1 LFEFRIGV
9 APEICQILGEPPEGQ
24 RCFLAGQT
32 FGQIFEGPKGDANLF
47 LDADQPILP
56 FGFEIGKIVKYA
68 GLNSDQLDLI
78 LGKNLARLLRI
89 ERKPSAPKTMD
100 VRWPTRWRDSPVS
113 TTFSL
118 ILYAG
123 QRGRSGAW
131 SLGSGKQSYNPFF
144 GNPILIV
151 FAPKIPERK
160 GDSVASVAFCWRSA
174 L

>member
-1 LFEFRIGV
+1 LLFEFRIGV

-68 GLNSDQLDLI
+68 DVNSDQLDLI

-89 ERKPSAPKTMD
+89 EPKPSAPKTMD
-100 VRWPTRWRDSPVS
+100 ITQ
-113 TTFSL
+113 
-118 ILYAG
+118 I
-123 QRGRSGAW
+123 
-131 SLGSGKQSYNPFF
+131 
-144 GNPILIV
+144 
-151 FAPKIPERK
+151 
-160 GDSVASVAFCWRSA
+160 
-174 L
+174 

>member
-1 LFEFRIGV
+1 MTAAITAKSQYTSTYERARYRKFKPPFFLVRAISPARRVVNFISR
-9 APEICQILGEPPEGQ
+9 APEG

-89 ERKPSAPKTMD
+89 EPKPSALKTMD
-100 VRWPTRWRDSPVS
+100 ITQ
-113 TTFSL
+113 
-118 ILYAG
+118 I
-123 QRGRSGAW
+123 
-131 SLGSGKQSYNPFF
+131 
-144 GNPILIV
+144 
-151 FAPKIPERK
+151 
-160 GDSVASVAFCWRSA
+160 
-174 L
+174 